1 MNHENRDRLAPV
13 LILTAGTLWGS
24 MGLFVRRLGSEGAG
38 LSSVEIVQMR
48 CIVAAVLL
56 FFYML
61 ARDRDALRIRLCDLW
76 CFLGTGL
83 CSIIFFNLCYFRT
96 IQMTSLSIAAV
107 LLYTAPA
114 FVIALSAPLFGE
126 RITGPK
132 VMALLLTIIGCVCVS
147 GLLRGSGALTLPGFM
162 IGLGAGLGYALY
174 SIFSRFALE
183 RGYSSM
189 TISFYT
195 FLIAALGTVPFVSA
209 ANLGRAV
216 AGSPSTVGFIV
227 LFGLVTTVIP
237 YLTYTRG
244 LQGVE
249 NGQASILAS
258 VEPVVATLLG
268 ILVFHEVLHADEAA
282 GMALI
287 LGAILISSRAEKG
300 A

>member
-1 MNHENRDRLAPV
+1 MQQERGADRLAPF
-13 LILTAGTLWGS
+13 LILTAGALWGS

-56 FFYML
+56 FLYML
-61 ARDRDALRIRLCDLW
+61 AGKRSELVIRVGDLW

-83 CSIIFFNLCYFRT
+83 CSIVFFNICYFTT
-96 IQMTSLSIAAV
+96 IQMTSLSVAAV

-114 FVIALSAPLFGE
+114 FVIVLSALFFRE
-126 RITGPK
+126 KITGTK
-132 VMALLLTIIGCVCVS
+132 LAALFLTFAGCVCVS
-147 GLLRGSGALTLPGFM
+147 GLLRGGGALTPAGFLV
-162 IGLGAGLGYALY
+162 GLGAGVGYALY

-183 RGYSSM
+183 RGYGSL

-195 FLIAALGTVPFVSA
+195 FLIAAVGTMPFVSV
-209 ANLGRAV
+209 ANIARTVSQG
-216 AGSPSTVGFIV
+216 PSLVFFIL

-249 NGQASILAS
+249 NGRASIIAS

-268 ILVFHEVLHADEAA
+268 ILVFHESLHADETV
-282 GMALI
+282 GIVLI
-287 LGAILISSRAEKG
+287 LGAIAVSSR
-300 A
+300 

>member
-147 GLLRGSGALTLPGFM
+147 GLLRGSG
-162 IGLGAGLGYALY
+162 
-174 SIFSRFALE
+174 RFALE